1 MILVLLPGLEGTG
14 RLFRPLLAHLDSAF
28 EPLVVSYSS
37 TAKTYAE
44 IVPAVRRE
52 LPRDR
57 PFILLGESF
66 SGPAAI
72 LLASERPAGLRALV
86 LSTSFARR
94 PLAGGSA
101 LRLLLGPKIFHL
113 IPRALILRAL
123 LGRHAH
129 THVAVDVRQAVFSV
143 PLSTL
148 VARIDEALRI
158 DVSSKLQRLDL
169 PILYL
174 EARNDRIVPPAAA
187 QHVARCAPQ
196 TTIVTIAGPHLLL
209 QTAPAE
215 AASAIGAF
223 AAEASVRSAG
233 STPGAPP
240 AGR

>member
-1 MILVLLPGLEGTG
+1 VRLVLLPGLEGTG
-14 RLFRPLLAHLDSAF
+14 RLFQPLLAHLDSAF

-37 TAKTYAE
+37 AAKTYEE

-57 PFILLGESF
+57 PFVLLAESF
-66 SGPAAI
+66 SGPVAI

-86 LSTSFARR
+86 LSASFARS
-94 PLAGGSA
+94 PLPGGSA
-101 LRLLLGPKIFHL
+101 LRLLVGPKTFRR

-123 LGRHAH
+123 LGRHARS
-129 THVAVDVRQAVFSV
+129 HVAVDVREAIFSV
-143 PLSTL
+143 PTSTI
-148 VARIDEALRI
+148 VARIGEALRV
-158 DVSSKLQRLDL
+158 DVSAKLQRLDL

-174 EARNDRIVPPAAA
+174 AARHDRIVPPAAA
-187 QHVARCAPQ
+187 EHVARCAPQ

-223 AAEASVRSAG
+223 AAEASVR
-233 STPGAPP
+233 
-240 AGR
+240 